1 MQDCKVNI
9 LGTEYQILTQSE
21 KDNPKLETCN
31 GLCEQ
36 YSKKIILNDIYD
48 KYSDPV
54 FGYIICYYLVHYLM
68 DGNGHKKAGTVDD
81 GTRQAHMKKTR
92 K

>member
-1 MQDCKVNI
+1 MN
-9 LGTEYQILTQSE
+9 
-21 KDNPKLETCN
+21 CN
-31 GLCEQ
+31 
-36 YSKKIILNDIYD
+36 LNARNRML
-48 KYSDPV
+48 KRS
-54 FGYIICYYLVHYLM
+54 YYLVHYLM

>member
-1 MQDCKVNI
+1 MLDFSTIFV
-9 LGTEYQILTQSE
+9 LLFSSLL
-21 KDNPKLETCN
+21 D
-31 GLCEQ
+31 
-36 YSKKIILNDIYD
+36 
-48 KYSDPV
+48 
-54 FGYIICYYLVHYLM
+54 